1 MSPPGKI
8 LLIEDDVSAAS
19 ALSRVLADEGFVVAT
34 ATRGDDGLREA
45 ERGPFDVVITD
56 LKLPGVDG
64 LELVRSLHATRP
76 RLPIILM
83 TAHGTTDTAIEATK
97 QGAYD

>member
-34 ATRGDDGLREA
+34 ATRGDDG
-45 ERGPFDVVITD
+45 
-56 LKLPGVDG
+56 
-64 LELVRSLHATRP
+64 
-76 RLPIILM
+76 
-83 TAHGTTDTAIEATK
+83 
-97 QGAYD
+97 